1 MRNEVKKM
9 TEMRDVT
16 GDVGKFDI
24 EPANFTVKTDYQSPN
39 VVGFD
44 KLKGSIEQINNR
56 YSNLVV
62 QSEQEAH
69 ELSKRGGTLTKLRKV
84 IKAIQEHKRQVH
96 REAKQSYAQ
105 FDNQMNELLDL
116 AQSAYDNV
124 KEQTDDFK
132 EKEKVNQ
139 LNALEKIFDEQVQGQ
154 FANKTPKWCDFALFT
169 KFNSKTFQKSEKTQ
183 RKEIVQFLYQVYQ
196 DQQKMREQYQDYH
209 SSVFVNA
216 TLSNYKQT
224 LDVNQAIVYGIQ
236 EHKKALEIAKAVQ
249 QQNQQQKE
257 APKSQE
263 QQSVSSANTPNDN
276 QQATVIH
283 QQQGE
288 VYYMFAIKNL
298 DDARAVKQLLD
309 ERGAVYKNKT
319 VPIKK

>member
-1 MRNEVKKM
+1 M
-9 TEMRDVT
+9 TERRDVT
-16 GDVGKFDI
+16 GDVGKLDI
-24 EPANFTVKTDYQSPN
+24 EPTNFTVKTNYQSPS
-39 VVGFD
+39 VVGFEQ
-44 KLKGSIEQINNR
+44 LKNGVEQINNR

-62 QSEQEAH
+62 QSKQEAH

-84 IKAIQEHKRQVH
+84 IKGIQEHKRQVH

-105 FDNQMNELLDL
+105 FDSQMNELLDL

-124 KEQTDDFK
+124 KEQTDTFK

-139 LNALEKIFDEQVQGQ
+139 LNALEKVFDEQVQGQ
-154 FANKTPKWCDFALFT
+154 FANKAPKWCDFALFT
-169 KFNSKTFQKSEKTQ
+169 KFNPKTFQKSEKTQ
-183 RKEIVQFLYQVYQ
+183 KKEIVQFLYQVYQ
-196 DQQKMREQYQDYH
+196 DQQKMQAQYQDYP
-209 SSVFVNA
+209 SKVFVSA

-249 QQNQQQKE
+249 RQNQQPQP
-257 APKSQE
+257 PKPQE
-263 QQSVSSANTPNDN
+263 QQTPTSNTANNN

-283 QQQGE
+283 QQQND

-298 DDARAVKQLLD
+298 DDARAVKRLLD
-309 ERGAVYKNKT
+309 ERGAIYKNKT
-319 VPIKK
+319 VPIKR